1 MKGSNRRAVI
11 NNWASWWGHR
21 EKCSVCRTNL
31 SFCICNA
38 WFNFAAR
45 AQKRGCMSF
54 YFGGFGF
61 TLILGEKNR
70 LSETAFLLPSKP
82 NTILPSSSN
91 HVSGL
96 QANPKK
102 LKIALN
108 QPQLLVAAREDKD
121 HKQKAVL
128 PTCYSRGVCSSQ
140 WKCRKMEMWNN
151 RPKESSFCI
160 WQYPSILPQ
169 SFN

>member
-1 MKGSNRRAVI
+1 MWLYVI
-11 NNWASWWGHR
+11 LLWG
-21 EKCSVCRTNL
+21 
-31 SFCICNA
+31 F
-38 WFNFAAR
+38 WFYVN
-45 AQKRGCMSF
+45 S
-54 YFGGFGF
+54 GG
-61 TLILGEKNR
+61 KNR

-140 WKCRKMEMWNN
+140 WKCRKMEM
-151 RPKESSFCI
+151 
-160 WQYPSILPQ
+160 
-169 SFN
+169 